1 MLVGVKDPIR
11 LLRRIAVSV
20 VGTVILVVGV
30 VLLVAP
36 NARKGQLHR
45 SVSKT

>member
-20 VGTVILVVGV
+20 VGTVILVVG
-30 VLLVAP
+30 LAS
-36 NARKGQLHR
+36 AE
-45 SVSKT
+45 

>member
-1 MLVGVKDPIR
+1 MPVGVKDPIR

-36 NARKGQLHR
+36 GLAWW
-45 SVSKT
+45 

>member
-30 VLLVAP
+30 VLLVASGP
-36 NARKGQLHR
+36 GL
-45 SVSKT
+45 VVKT